1 MHLLDRRA
9 LFVREHVGLLKLTGT
24 YDLLDPNTQQPVGIA
39 QEKISA
45 WLKFLRLLVNKSMLP
60 TRVEVAVAEGQ
71 PALLVLTRGFTFLR
85 SKVEVFDGAGT
96 KIGYLRS
103 KLFTLGGGFHVFSA
117 DDQLFAEV
125 KGDWKGWN
133 FRLLDATGREMGIVT
148 KKWAGLGKEL
158 FTNADQ
164 YIIQV
169 TESGSSNAL
178 ILAAALAIDIIF
190 KEKQG

>member
-1 MHLLDRRA
+1 
-9 LFVREHVGLLKLTGT
+9 
-24 YDLLDPNTQQPVGIA
+24 
-39 QEKISA
+39 
-45 WLKFLRLLVNKSMLP
+45 
-60 TRVEVAVAEGQ
+60 
-71 PALLVLTRGFTFLR
+71 VLTRGFTFLR
-85 SKVEVFDGAGT
+85 SKVEVLDGTGT

-103 KLFTLGGGFHVFSA
+103 KLFTLGGGFLVFSA

-133 FRLLDATGREMGIVT
+133 FRLVDATGREMGIVT

-164 YIIQV
+164 YRIQV
-169 TESGSSNAL
+169 TEGGSSNAL
-178 ILAAALAIDIIF
+178 ILAAALAIDIVF